1 MLRKY
6 RQIRKQRNSSIIYD
20 ITIEPV
26 KKPLRFYF
34 QKYYAVSLYGHKYRK
49 QIL

>member
-6 RQIRKQRNSSIIYD
+6 RQIRKQGNSSIIYD

-49 QIL
+49 KIL